1 MLNQRTTTLE
11 SIPEEAAN
19 VLATQSFHG
28 GKDIQTK
35 WKAKLAL
42 SPFHAVQETS
52 LRWDYCKI
60 KQPYNRGQ

>member
-11 SIPEEAAN
+11 STPEEAAN

-35 WKAKLAL
+35 
-42 SPFHAVQETS
+42 
-52 LRWDYCKI
+52 
-60 KQPYNRGQ
+60 